1 MLGKVKSFFGIESV
15 KLTLE
20 IPDEIT
26 EPSGLLKGKI
36 LLNSMSSQT
45 VRSINI
51 KLIEKYERGR
61 GNNKL
66 INEYTAGE
74 LFSDKAF
81 KIEANKEQAFEF
93 NLPYEIAQSEM
104 DKIGSS
110 NFLTRTFVKAAKY
123 LHGVRSEFRIEAS
136 AKVQGNAISPLISE
150 VIKIKI

>member
-1 MLGKVKSFFGIESV
+1 
-15 KLTLE
+15 
-20 IPDEIT
+20 
-26 EPSGLLKGKI
+26 
-36 LLNSMSSQT
+36 MSSQT

-150 VIKIKI
+150 VIKIKL

>member
-15 KLTLE
+15 KLALE
-20 IPDEIT
+20 IPDVIT
-26 EPSGLLKGKI
+26 EPSGILKGKI
-36 LLNSMSSQT
+36 LLNSMSTQT
-45 VRSINI
+45 VKSISI

-74 LFSDKAF
+74 LFFDKPF
-81 KIEANKEQAFEF
+81 KVDANREQAFEF

-123 LHGVRSEFRIEAS
+123 LHGVRSEFRIEVS
-136 AKVQGNAISPLISE
+136 AKVQGNAISPIISE
-150 VIKIKI
+150 VIKIKF